1 MKAVGHLVA
10 NDLRRFKWL
19 LLAWVV
25 LEVVATVFAGV
36 HPTFASNRRE
46 FQLIGGVINLL
57 WLVELVLFL
66 VLTPIIVQAD
76 SLVSSNAFWMT
87 RPIPPARLLMA
98 KSLLIW
104 IGLAIVPI
112 AIEGTVM
119 MALHGISVTRT
130 AAVAL
135 QNVLPQTLILAL
147 MMTVAALT
155 RSLAM
160 FALMWAGGLVGLI
173 AVIATD
179 GLISTV
185 SGRSVCCDFWRGTS
199 DATAGVLLMVLW
211 TLVCASALIV
221 QYRDRSW
228 IRAAAVGVVGTVIAV
243 VIASRWPWPFISAP
257 LSLPDWAMNGSA
269 LQLMGDGAAV
279 KAVRNPYQQET
290 SLDDWTVTA
299 RLRVS
304 TIPDHWSADVQLDS
318 ANLELANGRSVTSFS
333 SDSSAV
339 SVAGEDRVSGYSAIG
354 KLLGVRAVAHPRA
367 ADEGPI
373 ILTLSD
379 ETYRDTVRAPA
390 RYEARFRVAL
400 TKNDVQAAL
409 PLAPGATVH
418 DAAYRLVIDAVRFDG
433 RNPRVCVRE
442 SNATSIFDRL
452 AGGARA
458 YYLRNRLQSEAVPSS
473 TVHTWEPS
481 GPIPRAMPFVMYA
494 DSATGFSAVAKDI
507 YFAHEPQTGIGAF
520 DPDWLAGAELVVVER
535 KYGGSVE
542 RTLSLEN
549 FAIQTR

>member
-25 LEVVATVFAGV
+25 LEVVATVVAGV

-66 VLTPIIVQAD
+66 VLTPFIVQAD

-87 RPIPPARLLMA
+87 RPIPPATLLIA

-112 AIEGTVM
+112 AIESTVM
-119 MALHGISVTRT
+119 MALHGMSVTRT
-130 AAVAL
+130 AVVAL

-147 MMTVAALT
+147 LMTVAALT

-160 FALMWAGGLVGLI
+160 FALVWAGGLVGLI

-185 SGRSVCCDFWRGTS
+185 SGRSLCCDFWRGTS

-211 TLVCASALIV
+211 TLVCVSALIV

-228 IRAAAVGVVGTVIAV
+228 IRSAAVGVVGTVIAV
-243 VIASRWPWPFISAP
+243 VIASRWPWPLISAP
-257 LSLPDWAMNGSA
+257 LSLPDWALDSSA

-279 KAVRNPYQQET
+279 KAVRNRYQQDT
-290 SLDDWTVTA
+290 SLDDWIVSA

-304 TIPDHWSADVQLDS
+304 TIPDQWSADVQLES
-318 ANLELANGRSVTSFS
+318 AYLRLADGRSVS
-333 SDSSAV
+333 SQYGYYSAV
-339 SVAGEDRVSGYSAIG
+339 AMAGEDRVSGYSAIG
-354 KLLGVRAVAHPRA
+354 KLLGVRAVAHPKA
-367 ADEGPI
+367 ADDGPTV
-373 ILTLSD
+373 LTLSD
-379 ETYRDTVRAPA
+379 AWYRDTVRAPA

-409 PLAPGATVH
+409 PLTPGARFH
-418 DAAYRLVIDAVRFDG
+418 DGAYRLVIDAVRFDG
-433 RNPRVCVRE
+433 RNPLVCVRE
-442 SNATSIFDRL
+442 SGAASIFDRQP
-452 AGGARA
+452 GGARF
-458 YYLRNRLQSEAVPSS
+458 YYLRNRLRSEAVPSS
-473 TVHTWEPS
+473 TAHTWEPS
-481 GPIPRAMPFVMYA
+481 GPIPRTMPFVTYA

-507 YFAHEPQTGIGAF
+507 YFAHEPQAGVGSIDA
-520 DPDWLAGAELVVVER
+520 DWLAGAELVVVER
-535 KYGGSVE
+535 RYGGSIE
-542 RTLSLEN
+542 RTLSIEN
-549 FAIQTR
+549 FAIPAR